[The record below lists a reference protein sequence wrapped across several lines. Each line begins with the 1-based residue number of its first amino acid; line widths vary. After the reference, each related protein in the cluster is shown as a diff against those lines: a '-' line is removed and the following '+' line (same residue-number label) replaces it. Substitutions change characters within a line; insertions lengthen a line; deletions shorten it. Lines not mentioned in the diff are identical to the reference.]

1 MDPGSSL
8 SAFCDGFVPMN
19 EDQCDFGFCNG
30 LADNVPYYDA
40 GIGADDDP
48 DEGDGE
54 GVDMD
59 DNMNDEEAARQRDL
73 RDIEN
78 DDLRQ
83 QVRDLQRDIE
93 NGDLRQQIRDLQRR
107 LARLEKRRGKSNPMR
122 SNASERRSVD
132 DPLFNDVQR
141 GQSKPV
147 YDKDILSMPVY
158 DKSIYDEDILSMPV
172 VYDTPV
178 YDEDIFYELSGLI
191 SGSPPL
197 SVIFGNAVE
206 DEGVVVDDDEEYDED
221 IFNNGAADEDNTASV
236 VLIEDIMEKLVKETF
251 VSKAAGDSYVINTK
265 KNFDYEFDAVKEEV
279 DLQVGFG
286 ILDQDP
292 VKEFGFVGHEF
303 DGYSKRMMHD
313 IQNWNC
319 SIAQI
324 CKDTLTEVYKVEDYL
339 QGVECSIDLMHAATA
354 IFDDGKQQ
362 LLVIESSLD
371 SH

>member
-1 MDPGSSL
+1 
-8 SAFCDGFVPMN
+8 
-19 EDQCDFGFCNG
+19 
-30 LADNVPYYDA
+30 
-40 GIGADDDP
+40 
-48 DEGDGE
+48 
-54 GVDMD
+54 MD
-59 DNMNDEEAARQRDL
+59 DHEKGKTNETDSETMNGAAPEAAHSRRESVVARLLRDL

-107 LARLEKRRGKSNPMR
+107 LARLEKRRGKSNKMR

-132 DPLFNDVQR
+132 DPLFNDVQC

-197 SVIFGNAVE
+197 SVIFGNAIE

-313 IQNWNC
+313 IQNWN
-319 SIAQI
+319 
-324 CKDTLTEVYKVEDYL
+324 
-339 QGVECSIDLMHAATA
+339 
-354 IFDDGKQQ
+354 
-362 LLVIESSLD
+362 
-371 SH
+371 